1 MNLLGFPA
9 SDDEIDRF
17 LALEADPKPLAMA
30 RFRDVANRPEQMR
43 HRWA

>member
-17 LALEADPKPLAMA
+17 LALEADPVAPASNGQLW
-30 RFRDVANRPEQMR
+30 RFETLPSRS
-43 HRWA
+43 